1 MAIRLVPFAIAGG
14 SPKKIKTGN
23 VNKEPPPDK
32 VLMIPAKN
40 PTTTNKIPSKSDSI
54 SE

>member
-23 VNKEPPPDK
+23 VNKEPPPAK
-32 VLMIPAKN
+32 VLMIPAKKN
-40 PTTTNKIPSKSDSI
+40 HNQQNTFKKRLHK
-54 SE
+54 